1 MLIAPSL
8 LSADFANLQK
18 EVIAIDNA
26 GADWIHFDVMDGHFV
41 PNITIG
47 PMVVKSLRKYSDKV
61 FDVHLMIENPEK
73 YVEEFANAGADII
86 TVHQEAT
93 VHIHRLVALIKSLGC
108 KAGVSINPGTPVSV
122 LEEILPYIN
131 MVLIMSVN
139 PGFGGQKFI
148 ETSVDKIKRLR
159 SLADK
164 SNTDLLIQVD
174 GGVSDKNVKILDEAG
189 CNVVVAGSYI
199 FGSEDYNNA
208 VNSLRRKYREV

>member
-18 EVIAIDNA
+18 ELETVDNA

-47 PMVVKSLRKYSDKV
+47 PMIVKSLRKYTNKV
-61 FDVHLMIENPEK
+61 FDTHLMIENPEK
-73 YVEEFANAGADII
+73 YVEEFAKAGSDII
-86 TVHQEAT
+86 TVHQETT
-93 VHIHRLVALIKSLGC
+93 VHLHRLITFIKSFGC

-122 LEEILPYIN
+122 LEEILAYVD

-148 ETSVDKIKRLR
+148 ETSVDKIKKLR

-164 SNTDLLIQVD
+164 YNPDLLIQVD
-174 GGVSDKNVKILDEAG
+174 GGVNDKNVKMLDDAG

-199 FGSEDYNNA
+199 FGSGDYKNA
-208 VNSLRRKYREV
+208 IELLK

>member
-1 MLIAPSL
+1 MLVAPSL

-18 EVIAIDNA
+18 EVTAIDNA

-41 PNITIG
+41 PNITVGQMI
-47 PMVVKSLRKYSDKV
+47 VKSLRKYTDKV
-61 FDVHLMIENPEK
+61 FDVHLMIENPDK

-93 VHIHRLVALIKSLGC
+93 VHIHRLVTLIKSFGC

-122 LEEILPYIN
+122 LEEILAYVD

-148 ETSVDKIKRLR
+148 ETSVDKIKKLR

-164 SNTDLLIQVD
+164 SNPDLLIQVD
-174 GGVSDKNVKILDEAG
+174 GGVNDKNVKILDDAG

-199 FGSEDYNNA
+199 FGSGDYKKA
-208 VNSLRRKYREV
+208 IESLK

>member
-18 EVIAIDNA
+18 ELEVVDNA

-47 PMVVKSLRKYSDKV
+47 PMIVKSLRKYTDKV
-61 FDVHLMIENPEK
+61 FDIHLMIENPEK
-73 YVEEFANAGADII
+73 YVEEFAKAGSDII
-86 TVHQEAT
+86 TVHQETT
-93 VHIHRLVALIKSLGC
+93 VHLHRLITLIKSFGC

-122 LEEILPYIN
+122 LEEILAYVD

-148 ETSVDKIKRLR
+148 ETSVDKIKKLR

-164 SNTDLLIQVD
+164 YNPDLLIQVD
-174 GGVSDKNVKILDEAG
+174 GGVNDKNVKILDDAG
-189 CNVVVAGSYI
+189 CNVVVAGSYV
-199 FGSEDYNNA
+199 FGSGDYKKA
-208 VNSLRRKYREV
+208 IESLK

>member
-18 EVIAIDNA
+18 EVESVDNA

-47 PMVVKSLRKYSDKV
+47 PMVVKSLRKYSEKV

-73 YVEEFANAGADII
+73 YVEEFAKAGSNII

-93 VHIHRLVALIKSLGC
+93 VHIHRLITLIKSFGC
-108 KAGVSINPGTPVSV
+108 KTGVSINPGTPVGV
-122 LEEILPYIN
+122 LEEILPYVD

-148 ETSVDKIKRLR
+148 EMSVEKIKKLR
-159 SLADK
+159 SFAYK
-164 SNTDLLIQVD
+164 SNPNLLIQVD
-174 GGVSDKNVKILDEAG
+174 GGVSDKNIEQLKYAG
-189 CNVVVAGSYI
+189 CDIIVAGSYI
-199 FGSEDYNNA
+199 FGSGDYKKA
-208 VNSLRRKYREV
+208 IDSLK